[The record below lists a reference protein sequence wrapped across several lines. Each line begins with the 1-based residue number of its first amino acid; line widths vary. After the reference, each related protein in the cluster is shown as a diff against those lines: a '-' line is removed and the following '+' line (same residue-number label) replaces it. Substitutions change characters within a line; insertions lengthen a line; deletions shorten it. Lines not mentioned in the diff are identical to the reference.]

1 MGAEHRRLTST
12 QETAQTSTWKGNPL
26 KITVIGLGRLGTVAA
41 AGLASAG
48 HQVIGLDVDEQRV
61 RALRKGRL
69 PFYEPGLEECLISG
83 VDRGNLRF
91 IQNEEYAGCLGDIA
105 LITAGTPSTESGEV
119 DMSQVRS
126 ALAWVRGRRPGNL
139 VLVMKSTVPP
149 GSGVEFVRND
159 LKGLNIDY
167 IANPEFLREGRAL
180 RDWFQPDR
188 IVLGVVSG
196 SGKAVSAVREM
207 YAGIESP
214 FLVTDITSAEM
225 IKYASNAFLATRI
238 SFINEMAS
246 LCNNVG
252 ASIDAVSDGLALDER
267 TGARMHAGV
276 GYGGSCLPMDIHAP
290 QAPGKVRRTRNG
302 PAEGRSF
309 GKRSAAP
316 APPGPAELQ
325 VPRLPGRSAN
335 RRARTR
341 LQARDRWTSGTA
353 PSLEL
358 IRELVIRGAS
368 VSAFDPRAIAP
379 ARKLLPRNVYFAK
392 SVEEA
397 AVGAHALV
405 LLTEWQEIVGADWD
419 SMAVQMLPPRFLID
433 GRNTLQPRRMGRLG
447 FKYAG
452 IGRGDT
458 NQQIILKRNDLKDS
472 DDFEVWASGFA
483 PNVQDSARH
492 QPGRQSEFRYA

>member
-1 MGAEHRRLTST
+1 M
-12 QETAQTSTWKGNPL
+12 

-91 IQNEEYAGCLGDIA
+91 IQNEEYAGCLGEIA

-180 RDWFQPDR
+180 QDWFQPDR
-188 IVLGVVSG
+188 IVLGAVSG

-246 LCNNVG
+246 LCDNVG

-276 GYGGSCLPMDIHAP
+276 GYGGSCLPKDIHALKHL
-290 QAPGKVRRTRNG
+290 AKSAGLETGLLRAVASVNG
-302 PAEGRSF
+302 RQ
-309 GKRSAAP
+309 R
-316 APPGPAELQ
+316 
-325 VPRLPGRSAN
+325 RLPLDLLNSRFHGCLEG
-335 RRARTR
+335 
-341 LQARDRWTSGTA
+341 LQIGVLGLAFKPGTDDVRDA

-392 SVEEA
+392 SAEEA

-433 GRNTLQPRRMGRLG
+433 GRNALQPRRMGRLG
-447 FKYAG
+447 FEYAG

-458 NQQIILKRNDLKDS
+458 NQQIIPKRNDLKDS
-472 DDFEVWASGFA
+472 DDFEVWASGFD